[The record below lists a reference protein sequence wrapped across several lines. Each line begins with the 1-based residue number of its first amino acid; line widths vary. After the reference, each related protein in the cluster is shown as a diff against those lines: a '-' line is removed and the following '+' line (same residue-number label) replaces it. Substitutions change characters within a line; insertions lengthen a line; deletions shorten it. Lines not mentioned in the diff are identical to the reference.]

1 MIKLVY
7 NSKDVSKSL
16 SFCSHFDIVDS
27 YYRKRLFLNIY
38 PKVAF
43 AHRGCKSR

>member
-27 YYRKRLFLNIY
+27 YYRKRLFFEYLSESSFC
-38 PKVAF
+38 P
-43 AHRGCKSR
+43 